1 MNTIILSDGSKQ
13 HKLPN
18 WIGIQKPGEPMVKTK
33 WRRLDFEY
41 HSINGYT
48 QTIDNRGNI
57 SCTCKGYFFRKN
69 CRHIKELRP

>member
-1 MNTIILSDGSKQ
+1 MDTIILSDGSKQ
-13 HKLPN
+13 HNLPN
-18 WIGIQKPGEPMVKTK
+18 WIGIQKPGEPMTKTK

-48 QTIDNRGNI
+48 QIVDNRSRV

-69 CRHIKELRP
+69 CRHIKGLQP